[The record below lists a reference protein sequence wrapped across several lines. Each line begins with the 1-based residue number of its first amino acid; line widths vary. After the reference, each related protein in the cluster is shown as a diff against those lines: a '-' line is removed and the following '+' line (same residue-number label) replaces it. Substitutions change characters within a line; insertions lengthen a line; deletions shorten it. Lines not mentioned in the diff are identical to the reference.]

1 MFDYHTNMK
10 RRLTSTIGTAG
21 LLIFVLVVDLR
32 ADEKSAAFFRKQVE
46 PILVR
51 RCLECHGDDPK
62 GGLDLRRKATL
73 LKGGESGAAVV
84 SGKPAASLLFEYV
97 STKEMPPKDP
107 LPAAEI
113 AILRQ
118 WIASGAYFPA
128 QPLDPFSL
136 TTKHRAG
143 RDWWSLQPIRK
154 TLPPAVRNP
163 SRIRTPIDRFV
174 LSRLE
179 QRGLTLSQP
188 ADRKILIR
196 RVSFDLTGLLPTHEQ
211 VQEFVS
217 DARPDAYERLID
229 RLLASP
235 HHGERW
241 ARHWLDVV
249 RFAESNGFE
258 RDRIRTNF
266 WPYRD
271 YVIRSFNADKPYDVF
286 VREQLAGDAL
296 QPNSPEHLIA
306 TGFLVAGPKNDVATV
321 SELERLQT
329 RQDELDEYVTATST
343 TFLGL
348 TAGCARCH
356 DHKFDPIDMRDYYGL
371 TAVFS
376 GLDRADRVV
385 ASPQQQARYAA
396 AIAPARKRID
406 GTKRQVTQIFDQ
418 VRKRLRTARP
428 RKTPEKARPAV
439 DIRKN
444 EDAFKS
450 TRARFVRFTITAT
463 TGNSQPCLDELEI
476 YGTDAKHNLALA
488 KNGAKATASS
498 LLPGYAI
505 HQIHHLNDGQHGN
518 AHSWISNQAG
528 KGWVRIELPATVPVQ
543 RVVWGRDRE
552 GRYLDRLAVGYHIEV
567 SLDGRTWKRVSDS
580 TGRASQDEKRKL
592 TDAEVMA
599 AFDKAEKKHHAQ
611 LKTDQTRFEKQL
623 QAVRPLPVAYSV
635 RDSAPLPAYVLRR
648 GNVRARGEQIQ
659 PKALHAIK
667 NLNPSLVVDQG
678 DSGPKRRLRLADWIV
693 DRRNPLTSRVF
704 VNRLWHYHFG
714 QGLVNTPN
722 DFGFNGD
729 RPSHPQL
736 LNWLANDFM
745 DHGWKIKRLHRMIV
759 LSAVYRQQ
767 SAAIPQAI
775 TKDASNRLLW
785 RMSPRRLDAESLRDA
800 ILQVSGTLSTKMEGP
815 GFRLFEYRDGN
826 VPDYVLLDNAGSET
840 WRRAVYRFN
849 IRTFQSPLM
858 NAFDCP
864 DASVQT
870 PNRSRSTTA
879 LQALS
884 LMNNRFP
891 FDQSKQFAARVTSL
905 VGDDPVKQA
914 ITAYRLALL
923 RDPTESQRT
932 AAAKFIRAHGLF
944 SLCRVLLNTNEFL
957 YVF

>member
-1 MFDYHTNMK
+1 
-10 RRLTSTIGTAG
+10 
-21 LLIFVLVVDLR
+21 
-32 ADEKSAAFFRKQVE
+32 
-46 PILVR
+46 
-51 RCLECHGDDPK
+51 
-62 GGLDLRRKATL
+62 
-73 LKGGESGAAVV
+73 
-84 SGKPAASLLFEYV
+84 
-97 STKEMPPKDP
+97 
-107 LPAAEI
+107 
-113 AILRQ
+113 
-118 WIASGAYFPA
+118 
-128 QPLDPFSL
+128 
-136 TTKHRAG
+136 
-143 RDWWSLQPIRK
+143 
-154 TLPPAVRNP
+154 
-163 SRIRTPIDRFV
+163 
-174 LSRLE
+174 
-179 QRGLTLSQP
+179 
-188 ADRKILIR
+188 
-196 RVSFDLTGLLPTHEQ
+196 
-211 VQEFVS
+211 
-217 DARPDAYERLID
+217 
-229 RLLASP
+229 
-235 HHGERW
+235 
-241 ARHWLDVV
+241 
-249 RFAESNGFE
+249 
-258 RDRIRTNF
+258 
-266 WPYRD
+266 
-271 YVIRSFNADKPYDVF
+271 
-286 VREQLAGDAL
+286 
-296 QPNSPEHLIA
+296 
-306 TGFLVAGPKNDVATV
+306 
-321 SELERLQT
+321 
-329 RQDELDEYVTATST
+329 
-343 TFLGL
+343 
-348 TAGCARCH
+348 
-356 DHKFDPIDMRDYYGL
+356 
-371 TAVFS
+371 
-376 GLDRADRVV
+376 
-385 ASPQQQARYAA
+385 
-396 AIAPARKRID
+396 
-406 GTKRQVTQIFDQ
+406 
-418 VRKRLRTARP
+418 
-428 RKTPEKARPAV
+428 
-439 DIRKN
+439 
-444 EDAFKS
+444 
-450 TRARFVRFTITAT
+450 
-463 TGNSQPCLDELEI
+463 
-476 YGTDAKHNLALA
+476 
-488 KNGAKATASS
+488 
-498 LLPGYAI
+498 
-505 HQIHHLNDGQHGN
+505 
-518 AHSWISNQAG
+518 
-528 KGWVRIELPATVPVQ
+528 
-543 RVVWGRDRE
+543 
-552 GRYLDRLAVGYHIEV
+552 
-567 SLDGRTWKRVSDS
+567 
-580 TGRASQDEKRKL
+580 
-592 TDAEVMA
+592 
-599 AFDKAEKKHHAQ
+599 
-611 LKTDQTRFEKQL
+611 
-623 QAVRPLPVAYSV
+623 
-635 RDSAPLPAYVLRR
+635 VLRR

-745 DHGWKIKRLHRMIV
+745 EHGWKIKRLHRMIV